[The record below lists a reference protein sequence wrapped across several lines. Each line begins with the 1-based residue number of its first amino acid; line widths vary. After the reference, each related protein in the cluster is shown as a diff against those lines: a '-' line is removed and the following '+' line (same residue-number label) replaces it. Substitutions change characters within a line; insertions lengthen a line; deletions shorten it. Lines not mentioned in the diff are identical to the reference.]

1 MQTPEDFSQPQSE
14 ICFIGWGVVIPHSP
28 SHLFCPFVSLL
39 HYTALSLSCAT
50 FISACIPSLR
60 HHRHPSEVASLLEAD
75 TTMQCNLDEQLN
87 LLYMLT
93 YTRNGTTDAWMRVLT
108 FSFHLFIL
116 RLWSRFSKIPKYV
129 QYISLLDRVYCWRA
143 CCMWCTQI
151 VIFY

>member
-1 MQTPEDFSQPQSE
+1 MNVSNCTIIHKKMQTLTVRAVWSRKKYIFYHLVSVRMNRAPKHIQICRHLRISVSLSQKFVLLAEELSSLTPL
-14 ICFIGWGVVIPHSP
+14 HSP

-93 YTRNGTTDAWMRVLT
+93 YTRNGTTDA
-108 FSFHLFIL
+108 
-116 RLWSRFSKIPKYV
+116 
-129 QYISLLDRVYCWRA
+129 
-143 CCMWCTQI
+143 
-151 VIFY
+151 